1 MESKNLSHRWS
12 SIYKAGGITAFIC
25 AIIIVSQIVINAT
38 ITLNGTDSV
47 VQSATGLFGE
57 LKTNILLGLYNL
69 GFLNLILQIAL
80 VPVFFA
86 FYAAHRHSKVGGD
99 SFLALVFFI
108 IGTCVFISQNPA
120 LPFLELSSKY
130 AAAINDSGR
139 LLYATAGE
147 ALLAKG
153 VFGPGGSFLPYVL
166 ISFSGI
172 LISRAMFKG
181 KVFNKVISAL
191 GFLGNLLLIVYF
203 TGVVFFPGYPI
214 FVFSIAAPALL
225 FILVW
230 ITVSG
235 LKLIK
240 LTLHNN

>member
-25 AIIIVSQIVINAT
+25 AIIIITFIVINMT

-47 VQSATGLFGE
+47 SQSATGLFGE

-69 GFLNLILQIAL
+69 GLLNLILQIAL
-80 VPVFFA
+80 IPVFFA

-108 IGTCVFISQNPA
+108 ISTSVFISQNPV

-139 LLYATAGE
+139 LAYEAAGE

-153 VFGPGGSFLPYVL
+153 GVGPGSSLPYIL
-166 ISFSGI
+166 ISFAGI

-181 KVFNKVISAL
+181 KVFNKFISAL
-191 GFLGNLLLIVYF
+191 GLLGNLLLIVYF
-203 TGVVFFPGYPI
+203 SGLVFFPVYPI
-214 FVFSIAAPALL
+214 YTFSIAAPALL

-235 LKLIK
+235 VKLIK
-240 LTLHNN
+240 LTIHNK